1 MILEETKCREK
12 ILLKNKNRYISGTE
26 NKFKIFCFNI
36 HNKESKEQPSKR
48 KLWIFLNK
56 IKNFANKYLYENE
69 KFLKKLKK
77 FSKNPNLKII

>member
-1 MILEETKCREK
+1 MILEETKCIEK

-48 KLWIFLNK
+48 KLWIFLNT
-56 IKNFANKYLYENE
+56 IKNLANKYLYENG

-77 FSKNPNLKII
+77 FSKNPNLKIT